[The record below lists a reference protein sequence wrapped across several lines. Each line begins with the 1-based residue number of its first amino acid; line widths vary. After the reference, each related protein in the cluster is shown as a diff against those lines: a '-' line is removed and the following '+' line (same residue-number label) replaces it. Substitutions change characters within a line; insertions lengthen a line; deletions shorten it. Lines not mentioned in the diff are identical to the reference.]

1 MKKFVAYI
9 FLLLPCFA
17 FGQLFPNVPDFRGNI
32 KKVVEKRYGKEL
44 VPSRKDSGI
53 YKPGV
58 YSGWKYTYLFDK
70 KSKLTKRVNTFQGKI
85 QTECD
90 YKTTKTA
97 SSILKSEITRDYTS
111 GGKESTVEYE
121 NFIDASGY
129 ILKVNSWSKNST
141 ESAKELFLL
150 EDNAVY
156 NQKKLIS
163 FIRHNIDP
171 NGTTASEEECKLQ
184 YNSSGRLIQIDRKDI
199 SSGFSTSIHYH
210 FNTRGL
216 VDHYSIDLLTEV
228 QEYGKTQ
235 ILDVYFK
242 YDRRGNWTRMY
253 RKSAKKSQLEARRK
267 IYYR

>member
-1 MKKFVAYI
+1 MKKFVVYI
-9 FLLLPCFA
+9 LLLLPCFA

-32 KKVVEKRYGKEL
+32 KKVVEKRYGKEFN
-44 VPSRKDSGI
+44 PWRKDSVS
-53 YKPGV
+53 YNPGV

-70 KSKLTKRVNTFQGKI
+70 KSKLTKRINTFQGKV
-85 QTECD
+85 QSECD
-90 YKTTKTA
+90 YKTTTTA
-97 SSILKSEITRDYTS
+97 SSVLKTETTRDYTS
-111 GGKESTVEYE
+111 GVKESVVEYE
-121 NFIDASGY
+121 NFTDATGR
-129 ILKVNSWSKNST
+129 IQKANSWSKNSAT
-141 ESAKELFLL
+141 GTKELFLV

-163 FIRHNIDP
+163 FTRHSLEP
-171 NGTTASEEECKLQ
+171 NGTAASEEECKLQ
-184 YNSSGRLIQIDRKDI
+184 YNSFGRLTRIDRKDI
-199 SSGFSTSIHYH
+199 SSGFTTGIQYHY
-210 FNTRGL
+210 NTRGL

-253 RKSAKKSQLEARRK
+253 RKSAKKIQLEARRK